1 MPLLEE
7 NSETNW
13 IIDTA
18 AKKNMFVRL
27 LTPMTGS
34 VVTTGSTKRTAV
46 AKANPKAKGKAKG
59 KAKAKA
65 SSTPSCQV
73 NVPNLPQEEHV
84 HDATIACSIGVRQKL
99 WLDDLLA
106 CTNHV
111 CSSVARMG
119 VDNEHIESLKSQ
131 LIRTGL
137 LFAMKGSVVLE
148 TGKSTKTHKKWSTLR
163 PALKEH
169 AMMILIQVRYRFGCN
184 MM

>member
-13 IIDTA
+13 IIDTSS
-18 AKKNMFVRL
+18 KKNMFVRL
-27 LTPMTGS
+27 LTPMSGS
-34 VVTTGSTKRTAV
+34 VVTTGSAKRTPA
-46 AKANPKAKGKAKG
+46 AKANPKAKAKAKG

-65 SSTPSCQV
+65 ASTPSSGSQV
-73 NVPNLPQEEHV
+73 SVPNLPHEEHV
-84 HDATIACSIGVRQKL
+84 HDETIACAVGVRQKL

-119 VDNEHIESLKSQ
+119 VEKEHIESLKSQ

-148 TGKSTKTHKKWSTLR
+148 TGKSKTHKKWSTLR

-169 AMMILIQVRYRFGCN
+169 AMMILIQV
-184 MM
+184 

>member
-1 MPLLEE
+1 MLEE

-13 IIDTA
+13 IIDTTS
-18 AKKNMFVRL
+18 KKSMFVRL
-27 LTPMTGS
+27 LTPTSGS
-34 VVTTGSTKRTAV
+34 VVTAGTAGTGSTRKTSV

-65 SSTPSCQV
+65 TSVPSSGSQV
-73 NVPNLPQEEHV
+73 SVPNLPKEEHV
-84 HDATIACSIGVRQKL
+84 HDATIACSVGVRQKL

-119 VDNEHIESLKSQ
+119 VEKEHIESLKSQ

-148 TGKSTKTHKKWSTLR
+148 TAKSTKTHKKWSTLR

-169 AMMILIQVRYRFGCN
+169 AMMILIQV
-184 MM
+184 

>member
-13 IIDTA
+13 IIDTSS
-18 AKKNMFVRL
+18 KKNMFVRL
-27 LTPMTGS
+27 LTPMSGS
-34 VVTTGSTKRTAV
+34 VVTTGSAKRTPA
-46 AKANPKAKGKAKG
+46 AKANPKAKAKAKG

-65 SSTPSCQV
+65 ASTPSSGSQV
-73 NVPNLPQEEHV
+73 SVPNLPHEEHV
-84 HDATIACSIGVRQKL
+84 HDATIACAVGVRQKL

-119 VDNEHIESLKSQ
+119 VEKEHIESLKSQ

-169 AMMILIQVRYRFGCN
+169 AMMILIQV
-184 MM
+184 